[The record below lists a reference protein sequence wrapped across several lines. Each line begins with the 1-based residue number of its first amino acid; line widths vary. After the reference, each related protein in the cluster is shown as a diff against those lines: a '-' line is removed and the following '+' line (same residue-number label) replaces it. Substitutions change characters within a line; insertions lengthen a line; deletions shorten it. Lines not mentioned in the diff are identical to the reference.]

1 MSQYFW
7 LSRWKIEQKAIDS
20 CCSQNVPKLPTCEVW
35 SWRWTG
41 IGRDSDPILNRY
53 LVTGGLSWPKRPNV
67 FVQSELRISPDRL
80 RGMIE
85 ITKTKIKLP
94 SIAQNRNKLFC
105 DHKKK
110 HFCVNQYD
118 DDHDDDYDDN
128 LCVEVARLM
137 NSLLIMPF
145 KLSTPAVLWISS
157 SSSSAFFVP
166 DHLIL
171 FAINWYA
178 RSILLLKVIG
188 PISFACRRKG

>member
-1 MSQYFW
+1 MKLQKQK
-7 LSRWKIEQKAIDS
+7 LSCHQLLKTETS
-20 CCSQNVPKLPTCEVW
+20 NF
-35 SWRWTG
+35 
-41 IGRDSDPILNRY
+41 
-53 LVTGGLSWPKRPNV
+53 VT
-67 FVQSELRISPDRL
+67 
-80 RGMIE
+80 
-85 ITKTKIKLP
+85 IKK
-94 SIAQNRNKLFC
+94 NY
-105 DHKKK
+105 
-110 HFCVNQYD
+110 FCVNQYD

-145 KLSTPAVLWISS
+145 KLSTPAVLWLSS

>member
-67 FVQSELRISPDRL
+67 FVQSELRISPNRL

-94 SIAQNRNKLFC
+94 SIAQNRNELFC
-105 DHKKK
+105 DHKKNY
-110 HFCVNQYD
+110 FCVNQYD

-145 KLSTPAVLWISS
+145 KLSTPAVLWLSS

-171 FAINWYA
+171 FAIA
-178 RSILLLKVIG
+178 MPDQFS
-188 PISFACRRKG
+188 C